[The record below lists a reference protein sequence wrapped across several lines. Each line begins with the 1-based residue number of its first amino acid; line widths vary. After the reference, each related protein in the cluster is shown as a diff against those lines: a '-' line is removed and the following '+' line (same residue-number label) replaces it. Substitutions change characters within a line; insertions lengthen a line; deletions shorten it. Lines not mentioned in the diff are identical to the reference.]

1 MTRFALLAAPLA
13 MTAYGITRIIG
24 RLDGD
29 YGPGADWQIA
39 HLFGLAGMLLFVP
52 VVLALRALIPGTAAR
67 NALTTVTLAGLAASV
82 VQFSAD
88 MLLAL
93 ASADRPELRTRQ
105 QEFSDLPGV
114 QLAVYDAGPLL
125 FFLGIVAMAT
135 LAATARHLPWWS
147 PAVMLVAVILPA
159 ADLNLMPLTGLLMLA
174 ALHPLRQTQTPRESH
189 TPAHR
194 APAARTP

>member
-13 MTAYGITRIIG
+13 MTAYGITRILG

-52 VVLALRALIPGTAAR
+52 VVLTLRDLIPGTAAR
-67 NALTTVTLAGLAASV
+67 NALTGVTLAGLTASI

-93 ASADRPELRTRQ
+93 AATDRTELRTLQ
-105 QEFSDLPGV
+105 HDFSGLPGV

-125 FFLGIVAMAT
+125 FFLGIVAMAA
-135 LAATARHLPWWS
+135 LAAAARHLPWWS
-147 PAVMLVAVILPA
+147 PAVMLIAVVLPA
-159 ADLNLMPLTGLLMLA
+159 ADLNLMPVTGLLMLA
-174 ALHPLRQTQTPRESH
+174 ALHPLTRTAPPAG
-189 TPAHR
+189 TPAGDEQR
-194 APAARTP
+194 RTIPA

>member
-1 MTRFALLAAPLA
+1 MNRFVLLAAPLA

-24 RLDGD
+24 KLDGH
-29 YGPGADWQIA
+29 YGPGADWQLA

-52 VVLALRALIPGTAAR
+52 VVLALRDPLPSGALR
-67 NALTTVTLAGLAASV
+67 NAVTGITLTGLAATII
-82 VQFSAD
+82 QFSAD

-93 ASADRPELRTRQ
+93 AAADRTELQTLQRD
-105 QEFSDLPGV
+105 FSDLPGV
-114 QLAVYDAGPLL
+114 RLAVYDLGPLL

-135 LAATARHLPWWS
+135 LTARARHLPRWS

-174 ALHPLRQTQTPRESH
+174 ALLPLKTPAPSEPR

-194 APAARTP
+194 

>member
-52 VVLALRALIPGTAAR
+52 VVLALRALIPGTVAR
-67 NALTTVTLAGLAASV
+67 NALTGVALVGLAASV

-88 MLLAL
+88 ILLAL
-93 ASADRPELRTRQ
+93 AAADRTELRTLQ
-105 QEFSDLPGV
+105 GDFSGLPGV

-135 LAATARHLPWWS
+135 LTATARHLPWWS
-147 PAVMLVAVILPA
+147 PVVMLVAVVLPA
-159 ADLNLMPLTGLLMLA
+159 VDLNLMPLTGLLMLA
-174 ALHPLRQTQTPRESH
+174 ALLPLRQTPALHKPH

-194 APAARTP
+194 VPSGRTS